1 MDQPT
6 PAPTKSRG
14 MPRPAIKAIAYS
26 GFLCG
31 ATTGFLTLW
40 ALRGGYQAFFV
51 GLNAF
56 TTIFMLAGSA
66 WMLRKLSKV

>member
-1 MDQPT
+1 
-6 PAPTKSRG
+6 

-31 ATTGFLTLW
+31 ATTAFLTLW
-40 ALRGGYQAFFV
+40 AARGGYHPFFI

-56 TTIFMLAGSA
+56 TTAFMIGGSA
-66 WMLRKLSKV
+66 WMLWKLAKVS